1 MDQEKK
7 PKTVS
12 RMCFIADAFRFA
24 TVLRVFGEAVKN
36 SKRYQKSFKSQF
48 LSIGILHGSTFLL
61 LFGCYFT
68 CENEVIYGS
77 GTFLEC
83 GDDGVNAC
91 CFLQRHAFVWAFLGL
106 SSQVFLESNNQH
118 PIPPSRGWWSQQLPR
133 LSQCLICAPFGK
145 CHEESDLDSAQNIPI
160 FDARYSRLFFV
171 GRCFAHG
178 VSAIAL
184 PLDIQKKL
192 ESSQKF
198 KPFFHD

>member
-91 CFLQRHAFVWAFLGL
+91 CFLQRHAFV
-106 SSQVFLESNNQH
+106 
-118 PIPPSRGWWSQQLPR
+118 
-133 LSQCLICAPFGK
+133 
-145 CHEESDLDSAQNIPI
+145 
-160 FDARYSRLFFV
+160 
-171 GRCFAHG
+171 
-178 VSAIAL
+178 
-184 PLDIQKKL
+184 
-192 ESSQKF
+192 
-198 KPFFHD
+198 